1 MLPNTNFKNI
11 MTKTE
16 TTDFFVACKD
26 SRVEKNTSFYGC
38 FYLGPF
44 EDSLSQTLAN
54 DLRRTVLSELTGI
67 AITSVEIEGVLHKFS
82 SLPGMKETVLDLIC
96 NLQSI
101 VLKKQEIN
109 STNITLR
116 STKKTYT
123 GFLNVNGPR
132 VIKAI
137 DLKLPAG
144 LQCVDPN
151 QYIAT
156 LAEDGILN
164 MKFNINE
171 GKNFIKQ
178 KPSNLDVSVLKKR
191 NILLQNFKKKKS
203 IINHK
208 LNFQSSNEYLR
219 SSISDARYSIG
230 GSSIQRIEQNFNF
243 APCPKGIDPT
253 KWDRSTSDYI
263 LFNNG
268 MSKNNIQ
275 KQETNLNR
283 ENLQSY
289 NFGQQVLQI
298 TPILLKNSLSNPIP
312 LDAVFMPVTKIHCI
326 IEENNLYSDF
336 STDTEHFYNQMQNF
350 NRSYLSA
357 SYLRP
362 KNNLLFSDAIYKNQA
377 KAEQMQNSLTI
388 SKKKVNLSSPYSNF
402 QMFLNTIDY
411 NSIYETCLILQ
422 KNNTNDMYLFK
433 GNKKLFSKSKDLSI
447 IAGESPS
454 EVIVEKLQ
462 QQKNEDTRQRSI
474 CNQNLNF
481 VESFKLIPW
490 QPNSFYFTTDF
501 NFKLG
506 LSASFPFDNTSEES
520 RSQASVYEYP
530 LLQPVTEQRRIKLS
544 HNYYYKNNNRFWLF
558 KKSLNS
564 LTNFYL
570 QTSNNAFQASQLK
583 PKLAEGKYLRSTA
596 SPLSKIKTFLGCKNS
611 ALFTAQSTILK
622 NQNKNKIA
630 DFHMT
635 NILNTNQNKNKIVKS
650 VLNKHVKVIKINRI
664 PKNLNLKF
672 LANGINLDNN
682 LEHAKNFKLKPLRK
696 KSHLIVEIWTNGS
709 IHPRQALYQSFIFL
723 SNNFLKLQTV
733 KMLGSM
739 FKSDLAYGNLKY
751 SIINNYDISKI
762 NRACPFST
770 PTLNLSHISSK
781 NKEVKSKSTSTKGD
795 SSLKSNLYNK
805 IKFCYKKKNFSTTTK
820 TSNKAD
826 MQFYLQTSLKA
837 PIGILTI
844 SLRVYTAL
852 KKAGILTLNDL
863 IKYSKNDL
871 LKIKNLGTKAL
882 FEIETSLSYLGLT
895 LKK

>member
-16 TTDFFVACKD
+16 TTDFFIACKD
-26 SRVEKNTSFYGC
+26 SRVENNTSFYGC

-101 VLKKQEIN
+101 VLKKKEIN

-178 KPSNLDVSVLKKR
+178 KPYNLDISVLKKR
-191 NILLQNFKKKKS
+191 NILLQNFKKKKP
-203 IINHK
+203 
-208 LNFQSSNEYLR
+208 
-219 SSISDARYSIG
+219 A
-230 GSSIQRIEQNFNF
+230 
-243 APCPKGIDPT
+243 
-253 KWDRSTSDYI
+253 TSDKI

-268 MSKNNIQ
+268 IAKNNIQ
-275 KQETNLNR
+275 KQETSAG

-289 NFGQQVLQI
+289 NFGLSKAKLQI

-312 LDAVFMPVTKIHCI
+312 LDAVFMPVTKINCI

-336 STDTEHFYNQMQNF
+336 STDTENIYNQLTNIG
-350 NRSYLSA
+350 NRAYNKHKIKS
-357 SYLRP
+357 P
-362 KNNLLFSDAIYKNQA
+362 KSNLLFSNAIYKNQA

-388 SKKKVNLSSPYSNF
+388 HKKKVNLSSPYSNF
-402 QMFLNTIDY
+402 QSFLNTIDY

-422 KNNTNDMYLFK
+422 KNNINNMYLGLGDFE
-433 GNKKLFSKSKDLSI
+433 KKEVVVSKLAS
-447 IAGESPS
+447 
-454 EVIVEKLQ
+454 
-462 QQKNEDTRQRSI
+462 NT
-474 CNQNLNF
+474 F
-481 VESFKLIPW
+481 VTEQFKLIPW

-501 NFKLG
+501 GFKLG
-506 LSASFPFDNTSEES
+506 LSDSLPLTS
-520 RSQASVYEYP
+520 
-530 LLQPVTEQRRIKLS
+530 TEKQLS
-544 HNYYYKNNNRFWLF
+544 TSDNYYYKNNNRLWLF
-558 KKSLNS
+558 KKQPLPSPYS
-564 LTNFYL
+564 YL
-570 QTSNNAFQASQLK
+570 QRNFNFEHQSANFRTYLRTI
-583 PKLAEGKYLRSTA
+583 KLAGSTA
-596 SPLSKIKTFLGCKNS
+596 SPFSKIKTFLGCKNS
-611 ALFTAQSTILK
+611 ALFTTQTKTKAI
-622 NQNKNKIA
+622 KNKIYFSTG
-630 DFHMT
+630 DFRMT
-635 NILNTNQNKNKIVKS
+635 NIQKLSNQNKNKIVKT
-650 VLNKHVKVIKINRI
+650 VLNKPVKVVKINRKRGPI
-664 PKNLNLKF
+664 WSATHI
-672 LANGINLDNN
+672 ANGVNLDNN
-682 LEHAKNFKLKPLRK
+682 IEYAKNFKLKPLRK

-751 SIINNYDISKI
+751 SILNNYDMSKI
-762 NRACPFST
+762 NRAFPSRAQT
-770 PTLNLSHISSK
+770 VNYSHMSSK
-781 NKEVKSKSTSTKGD
+781 NKEVKGRNTSTNEDSNLK
-795 SSLKSNLYNK
+795 SSLKSSLYNK
-805 IKFCYKKKNFSTTTK
+805 LKFCYKKTNFSANTK
-820 TSNKAD
+820 TSLNDIK
-826 MQFYLQTSLKA
+826 FYLQTSLKA

-852 KKAGILTLNDL
+852 KKAGIFTLNDL
-863 IKYSKNDL
+863 ITYSKNDL
-871 LKIKNLGTKAL
+871 LKIKNLGTKSL

>member
-16 TTDFFVACKD
+16 TTDFFIACKD
-26 SRVEKNTSFYGC
+26 SRVENNTSFYGC

-67 AITSVEIEGVLHKFS
+67 AITSVEIEGVLHQFS

-178 KPSNLDVSVLKKR
+178 KPYNLDISVLKKR
-191 NILLQNFKKKKS
+191 NILLQNFKKKKP
-203 IINHK
+203 
-208 LNFQSSNEYLR
+208 
-219 SSISDARYSIG
+219 A
-230 GSSIQRIEQNFNF
+230 
-243 APCPKGIDPT
+243 
-253 KWDRSTSDYI
+253 TSDKI

-268 MSKNNIQ
+268 IAKNNIQ
-275 KQETNLNR
+275 KQETSAG

-312 LDAVFMPVTKIHCI
+312 LDAVFMPVTKINCI

-336 STDTEHFYNQMQNF
+336 STDTANFYNQLTNVG
-350 NRSYLSA
+350 NRAYN
-357 SYLRP
+357 RHKIKNP
-362 KNNLLFSDAIYKNQA
+362 KSNLLFSNAIYKNQA

-402 QMFLNTIDY
+402 QSFLNTIDY

-422 KNNTNDMYLFK
+422 KNNTNDMYLGLGDFE
-433 GNKKLFSKSKDLSI
+433 KKEVVVSKL
-447 IAGESPS
+447 A
-454 EVIVEKLQ
+454 
-462 QQKNEDTRQRSI
+462 NNT
-474 CNQNLNF
+474 F
-481 VESFKLIPW
+481 VTKQFKLIPW

-501 NFKLG
+501 GFKLG
-506 LSASFPFDNTSEES
+506 LSDSLPLTSIEK
-520 RSQASVYEYP
+520 Q
-530 LLQPVTEQRRIKLS
+530 LS
-544 HNYYYKNNNRFWLF
+544 SSDNYYYKNNNRLWLF
-558 KKSLNS
+558 KKQPLPSPYS
-564 LTNFYL
+564 YL
-570 QTSNNAFQASQLK
+570 QTHFNLERQL
-583 PKLAEGKYLRSTA
+583 ANFSKYLRQIKLAGSSISDPLSGIANARSIA
-596 SPLSKIKTFLGCKNS
+596 SPFSKIKTFLGCKNS
-611 ALFTAQSTILK
+611 ALFTAQTKTKTI
-622 NQNKNKIA
+622 KNKIYFSTG
-630 DFHMT
+630 DFRMT
-635 NILNTNQNKNKIVKS
+635 HIQKLSNQNKNKIVKT
-650 VLNKHVKVIKINRI
+650 VLNKPVKVVKINRKRGPI
-664 PKNLNLKF
+664 WSATHI
-672 LANGINLDNN
+672 ANGVNLDNN
-682 LEHAKNFKLKPLRK
+682 IEYTKNLKLKPLRK

-723 SNNFLKLQTV
+723 SHNFLKLQTV

-751 SIINNYDISKI
+751 SILNNYDMSKI
-762 NRACPFST
+762 NRAFPSRAQI
-770 PTLNLSHISSK
+770 LNYSHISSK
-781 NKEVKSKSTSTKGD
+781 NKEVKGRNTSTNRD
-795 SSLKSNLYNK
+795 ASLKSSLYNK
-805 IKFCYKKKNFSTTTK
+805 IEFCYKKKNFSTNTK
-820 TSNKAD
+820 TSLNDIK
-826 MQFYLQTSLKA
+826 FYLQTSLKA

-852 KKAGILTLNDL
+852 KKAGIFTLNDL
-863 IKYSKNDL
+863 ITYSKNDL
-871 LKIKNLGTKAL
+871 LKIKNVGTKSL